1 MKNRAARHTDV
12 SFSSSLS
19 VIHAKPSRGHI
30 FASLVSLCSMGTAF
44 PMAAMHEEMKNR
56 AQENERPRQDVQ
68 NICLALLQEE
78 QGGARHES

>member
-19 VIHAKPSRGHI
+19 IIHAKPSRGHLCT
-30 FASLVSLCSMGTAF
+30 SLVSLCSVDTAF
-44 PMAAMHEEMKNR
+44 PVTAMHEKMKNR
-56 AQENERPRQDVQ
+56 AQEKERPRQDVQ
-68 NICLALLQEE
+68 NICLVFLQEE